1 MGGLT
6 LDCNNRIHEGAL
18 QSEAPLSAQRWYASG
33 AVFIQLGKAMRSRGF
48 VAGNTCCRGA
58 RIPPFSTYRKESLN
72 LTSVPNTVQYR

>member
-1 MGGLT
+1 MGRLT

-33 AVFIQLGKAMRSRGF
+33 AVFMQLCKAMRARGF